1 MPATDTTTRAGEKAP
16 EALSLTA
23 LIDHIELSHHAYVRA
38 TLRRLD
44 ELTEQV
50 CGEDGRGQPQLRDLR
65 EGFNVLAQ
73 EMVMHLLREERIL
86 FPIIREADAGQLQ
99 PGELE
104 AMLGPTACMTREHDM
119 IDEILA
125 YLRGVTEAYAPPAE
139 IAAGYAQ
146 ILAELAGFEAD
157 TREHV
162 RKENEILFPRALA
175 LVPTAG

>member
-1 MPATDTTTRAGEKAP
+1 MNAKDTAARAETMAP
-16 EALSLTA
+16 EALGLTD
-23 LIDHIELSHHAYVRA
+23 LIEHIEQSHHAYVRA

-50 CGEDGRGQPQLRDLR
+50 CGEDGRGQPALRDLR

-104 AMLGPTACMTREHDM
+104 ALLGPTACMTREHDM

-125 YLRGVTEAYAPPAE
+125 YLRGITDSCTPPAE
-139 IAAGYAQ
+139 LAAGYAQ
-146 ILAELAGFEAD
+146 ILAELSGFEAD

-175 LVPTAG
+175 LVPTTR